1 MSHKLTTCT
10 FCGVGCG
17 IYLETAENKVIGTY
31 PSMSHPANQGRIC
44 VRGWN
49 VHEVASSPH
58 RLKFPLIRRNGNFEE
73 ASWDQAYDFVHS
85 RMSQILKEHGPEAFG
100 FLNSPRCSNE
110 ETYLLQ
116 KFARAVIGTNNVDHG
131 ASVHRAHSVEVLLD
145 MLGVPAATN
154 SISDLL
160 KSEVIIVDGV
170 DLGRQ
175 LPTIGGWV
183 IRAKLNGAKIIVI
196 GARRHRITE
205 HADHNLQ
212 IRPGTDLLLY
222 GAMAKI
228 IMDRGLV
235 DLKFVRNH
243 CRDFESFVTKI
254 QAYDVLWVAERC
266 GLAPEQIEE
275 AAIAYAS
282 AKAATILYST
292 GVEARGIDT
301 IRSVVNLALLT
312 GNIGKEGAGIMPLAE
327 HNNLQGGC
335 DMGMLPHRLPGYR
348 LVTDAQARHFFEEL
362 WSCSLPSQPG
372 CNVRS
377 MLGNLGNGKLKAL
390 WLDRHNP
397 VLTARLCDAEAALEQ
412 LDFVVLQHMFLTETA
427 QYADVVLPVVAF
439 GEEEVSFT
447 STERRIQLA
456 RKITEGL
463 EGPVPAW
470 QQIMQLANRFGA
482 KWQYGSAS
490 EVMDEIGCAIPFYE
504 AASYDNLA
512 RDYGRQWPC
521 TYDRPLGTTML
532 LADVPK
538 TDQVFKFVPTKRP
551 DSLPAPSAEFPFALV
566 LGYSLYYWHQN
577 VLVQHSETLKREH
590 RSLLLDYPEGFV
602 EINTDD
608 ASSMDIRDG
617 MRIQLVGEEG
627 SAYSF
632 ARITNEVKKGMV
644 FVPYFLNDIGKQII
658 GQVDLNSSNGIK
670 QVYVKVQKV

>member
-1 MSHKLTTCT
+1 MSHTLTTCT

-49 VHEVASSPH
+49 VHEVASSPQ
-58 RLKFPLIRRNGNFEE
+58 RLRRPLVRDNGGFQQVTWRE
-73 ASWDQAYDFVHS
+73 AYDFVYD
-85 RMSQILKEHGPEAFG
+85 RMSDILKKHGSESVG

-154 SISDLL
+154 SISDLS
-160 KSEVIIVDGV
+160 KSEVIVVDGI

-183 IRAKLNGAKIIVI
+183 MRAKLNGAKLIAI
-196 GARRHRITE
+196 GARRHRVAE

-212 IRPGTDLLLY
+212 IRPGTELLLY

-235 DLKFVRNH
+235 DLRFVRNH
-243 CRDFESFVTKI
+243 CLGYEEFVAKI

-266 GLAPEQIEE
+266 GLTQEAIEE
-275 AAIAYAS
+275 AAIAYAG

-301 IRSVVNLALLT
+301 IRALVNLSLLT
-312 GNIGKEGAGIMPLAE
+312 GNVGKEGAGIMPLAE

-335 DMGMLPHRLPGYR
+335 DMGMLPNRLPGYR
-348 LVTDAQARHFFEEL
+348 PVQDPEARRFFEEL
-362 WSCSLPSQPG
+362 WGCSIPSQPG
-372 CNVRS
+372 FNVRS
-377 MLGNLGNGKLKAL
+377 MLGSLGNGKLKAL

-412 LDFVVLQHMFLTETA
+412 LDLVVLQHMFLTETA
-427 QYADVVLPVVAF
+427 KYADIVLPVVAF
-439 GEEEVSFT
+439 GEEDVTFT

-456 RKITEGL
+456 RKMTGGL

-470 QQIMQLANRFGA
+470 QQIVHLANRFGA
-482 KWQYGSAS
+482 DWRYQSSS
-490 EVMDEIGCAIPFYE
+490 EVMEEIGRAIPFYE

-521 TYDRPLGTTML
+521 TYDRPLGTPML
-532 LADVPK
+532 LADVRR
-538 TDQVFKFVPTKRP
+538 TDQVFKFVSTKRP
-551 DSLPAPSAEFPFALV
+551 DSLPAPSVEYPFALV

-608 ASSMDIRDG
+608 AKALDIRDG
-617 MRIQLVGEEG
+617 MPIRLSGKEG
-627 SAYSF
+627 SADSF
-632 ARITNEVKKGMV
+632 ARLTNEVKSGMV

-658 GQVDLNSSNGIK
+658 GEVDLNSSNGIK